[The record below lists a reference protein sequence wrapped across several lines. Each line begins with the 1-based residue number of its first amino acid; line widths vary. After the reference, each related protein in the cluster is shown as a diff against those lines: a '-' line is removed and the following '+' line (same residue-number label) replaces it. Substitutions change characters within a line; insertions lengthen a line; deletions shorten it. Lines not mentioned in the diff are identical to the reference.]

1 MYIVVVR
8 KKKFSPSAQAMKES
22 DHFYFYNDELKAN
35 SIAEAISKNPMVVS
49 ATVSKVEKKFV
60 KGVDI
65 YGRDE
70 ESKS

>member
-8 KKKFSPSAQAMKES
+8 KKKFSISAQCMKES
-22 DHFYFYNDELKAN
+22 DHFYFYKDELKAN
-35 SIAEAISKNPMVVS
+35 RIAEAISKNPMVVS
-49 ATVSKVEKKFV
+49 ATIAKVDKKFV

-70 ESKS
+70 TAES